1 MLDTKR
7 PGKEVIEAMAR
18 QHVSIGR
25 IWPLWPTYV
34 RITVGTRA
42 EMDRFQ
48 VAFQKVM
55 TGATAISLRGADFLR
70 SPRETPRRH
79 NLASAVS

>member
-25 IWPLWPTYV
+25 IWPVWPTYV

-48 VAFQKVM
+48 AAFQNVM
-55 TGATAISLRGADFLR
+55 TGATAISLLGVDSLP
-70 SPRETPRRH
+70 SPRETPRRC
-79 NLASAVS
+79 NLASAIS